1 MMRRLP
7 MPNPLTRALHRACW
21 VLLFGS
27 LWLSLG
33 ITAQAPAHASTHRY
47 AQTFTHASATSD
59 TQASAQA
66 DAQTKAPSRHQ
77 SQSEPTE
84 SLESSVLSPKPALYF
99 LGIGTGEFEQ
109 SKVVPALQYVDDD
122 VRAMHAWALDQ
133 QGKIFGEV
141 VTKVLLGS
149 EVTRASVLDALSTF
163 GRADQSGN
171 PLDKDALVVVFI
183 AGHGVVDTT
192 DDTFY
197 FLTYDLR
204 STDVRNHALA
214 YSDMMARLTEHGG
227 DKRSVL
233 VLIDACQSGAVV
245 NRTFEQTIRQPRAA
259 TERERGVSSHSL
271 GEPLLAPA
279 MLVSAGQKAPI
290 RKRTPQKPIRTQTE
304 TVLPPIAP
312 VEALPRMEVAPS
324 LVTQERGIGE
334 GNIAIERIRAQA
346 DPRQLWAVF
355 SASSALQTA
364 KEGDRYRYDWEPSDV
379 EGHGLFTWAVLG
391 ALRTTRADLNRD
403 GRITLQ
409 EFEKDVVLQVQN
421 VGGQQPSFA
430 GKSADRVL
438 SYARGASEEC
448 DGKDNDFDGR
458 IDEDFADRDHDGQA
472 DCLRTEQCNG
482 VDDNGN
488 GIVDEGF
495 DLDNDGFLSRSLC
508 PAGIG
513 QDCND
518 RDPAISPIAQD
529 MAERSVRWIT
539 DNNCNS
545 TFDEN
550 DIKDRWDPNVPDFIE
565 GHARRR
571 RFKRDVSAGSTLAL
585 GVATGVSLGILS
597 QVRAQIPQDL
607 IYDVTEGDL
616 KRVQRLSWAS
626 ALLTGATCISIG
638 LTIDFGWSDHQFR
651 MKYFPRPES
660 Q

>member
-1 MMRRLP
+1 MPYRLTFG
-7 MPNPLTRALHRACW
+7 LQRAWWA
-21 VLLFGS
+21 LLFGS
-27 LWLSLG
+27 LWLTVA
-33 ITAQAPAHASTHRY
+33 ITLHAPAHASTLPY
-47 AQTFTHASATSD
+47 AQTSI
-59 TQASAQA
+59 
-66 DAQTKAPSRHQ
+66 PS
-77 SQSEPTE
+77 SKPT
-84 SLESSVLSPKPALYF
+84 LYF
-99 LGIGTGEFEQ
+99 LGIGTGEFAQ
-109 SKVVPALQYVDDD
+109 PLLVPALQFVDDD
-122 VRAMHAWALDQ
+122 VRAMHDWALDQ
-133 QGKIFGEV
+133 QGKVFGEV
-141 VTKVLLGS
+141 VTKVLIGS
-149 EVTRASVLDALSTF
+149 EVTRASMLEVLTTF
-163 GRADQSGN
+163 GRIDQAGN
-171 PLDKDALVVVFI
+171 PIDKNALVVIYI
-183 AGHGVVDTT
+183 AGHGVVDTI
-192 DDTFY
+192 DNTFY

-214 YSDMMARLTEHGG
+214 YHDIMARLTENEG

-233 VLIDACQSGAVV
+233 LLIDACQSGAVV

-259 TERERGVSSHSL
+259 TERERGLASL
-271 GEPLLAPA
+271 KGVPLPAPPMLA
-279 MLVSAGQKAPI
+279 SAGQRAPT
-290 RKRTPQKPIRTQTE
+290 RNRTAPRPAHPQTE
-304 TVLPPIAP
+304 TVSPPIAP
-312 VEALPRMEVAPS
+312 AEALPRMEVTPS
-324 LVTQERGIGE
+324 VVTQERGIGE

-355 SASSALQTA
+355 SASSALQQA
-364 KEGDRYRYDWEPSDV
+364 KEGARYRYDWESSEI

-391 ALRTTRADLNRD
+391 ALRTTRADSNKD
-403 GRITLQ
+403 GHITLQ

-421 VGGQQPSFA
+421 VGGQQPSVA

-495 DLDNDGFLSRSLC
+495 DLDNDGYLSRSLC

-539 DNNCNS
+539 DNNCNG

-550 DIKDRWDPNVPDFIE
+550 DVKARWDPIVPDFIE

-585 GVATGVSLGILS
+585 GIATGVSLGILS

-607 IYDVTEGDL
+607 IYDITEGDL
-616 KRVQRLSWAS
+616 QRVQRLSWAS
-626 ALLTGATCISIG
+626 TLLAGATCISIG
-638 LTIDFGWSDHQFR
+638 FTVEFGFSDHQFR